1 MLGLRAICKTFLIQK
16 HNQML
21 TQIQFLLDILAVRVL
36 SEARDVTWVR
46 RKAHQNHYA
55 TSYH

>member
-1 MLGLRAICKTFLIQK
+1 MLGLRAIFKTVLIQK

-36 SEARDVTWVR
+36 SEARDVTRV
-46 RKAHQNHYA
+46 
-55 TSYH
+55 